1 MKKLNLLALFL
12 VVLVGGFIQCSSMG
26 SMGGMDKV
34 SLCKKGCESNYNT
47 CKDEAKGDTKKVVA
61 CEAKKA
67 ACEKGCEE
75 SK

>member
-1 MKKLNLLALFL
+1 MKKLNLLALFM
-12 VVLVGGFIQCSSMG
+12 VVLVGGFVKCA

-34 SLCKKGCESNYNT
+34 SLCKKGCASNYES
-47 CKDEAKGDTKKVVA
+47 CKEEAKGDTKKVVE

-67 ACEKGCEE
+67 ACDKGCEE